1 MKKTLFILFIAVLF
15 SGVFGC
21 SDNFNNLEETSSDLQ
36 VDYDAAEIEFTEY
49 INNLKLP
56 SYYVSITTEPASN
69 KYDITGDG
77 YEDLFRLLYYGSG
90 MPRVSFSMYAPVN
103 HNGYILDSY
112 NFSYRVENCDE
123 NEFVIVKYNAAIG
136 EKIVGTI
143 ILEND
148 ELIFI
153 EN

>member
-21 SDNFNNLEETSSDLQ
+21 SDNFNNPEETSSDLQ

-69 KYDITGDG
+69 KYDITGDQ
-77 YEDLFRLLYYGSG
+77 L
-90 MPRVSFSMYAPVN
+90 
-103 HNGYILDSY
+103 
-112 NFSYRVENCDE
+112 
-123 NEFVIVKYNAAIG
+123 
-136 EKIVGTI
+136 
-143 ILEND
+143 
-148 ELIFI
+148 
-153 EN
+153 